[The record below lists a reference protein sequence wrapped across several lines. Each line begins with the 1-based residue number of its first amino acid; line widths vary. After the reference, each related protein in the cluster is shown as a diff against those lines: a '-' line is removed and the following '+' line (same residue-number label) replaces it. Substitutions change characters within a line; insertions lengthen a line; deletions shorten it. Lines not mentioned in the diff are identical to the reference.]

1 MVIIQLALSKEQID
15 EVISRS
21 RTIKRRTETRIIHT
35 SPSPVREK
43 TKERTVERVAME
55 AYSPRTSYN
64 TLIVEPSPSRHR
76 SRTRQYD
83 ISERKVTRAVSRAR
97 SISVHGRR
105 RGRSSPVRMVE
116 PYVESSSS
124 HAGPLIVVR
133 PRDSDEDIREF
144 MPLAR
149 RSGEVT
155 RRTELLTDGD
165 YEEVIETKKDRKGPN
180 PRILRAMMATL
191 T

>member
-1 MVIIQLALSKEQID
+1 
-15 EVISRS
+15 
-21 RTIKRRTETRIIHT
+21 
-35 SPSPVREK
+35 
-43 TKERTVERVAME
+43 
-55 AYSPRTSYN
+55 
-64 TLIVEPSPSRHR
+64 
-76 SRTRQYD
+76 
-83 ISERKVTRAVSRAR
+83 
-97 SISVHGRR
+97 
-105 RGRSSPVRMVE
+105 MVE

>member
-1 MVIIQLALSKEQID
+1 
-15 EVISRS
+15 
-21 RTIKRRTETRIIHT
+21 
-35 SPSPVREK
+35 
-43 TKERTVERVAME
+43 ME

-83 ISERKVTRAVSRAR
+83 LSERKVTRAVSRTR

-105 RGRSSPVRMVE
+105 RGLSSPVRMVE
-116 PYVESSSS
+116 PYGESSSA
-124 HAGPLIVVR
+124 HAGQLIVVR
-133 PRDSDEDIREF
+133 PRDSDEEIRQYS
-144 MPLAR
+144 PLGR
-149 RSGEVT
+149 RSGEVA

-165 YEEVIETKKDRKGPN
+165 YEEVIETKRDRKGPN

>member
-1 MVIIQLALSKEQID
+1 
-15 EVISRS
+15 
-21 RTIKRRTETRIIHT
+21 
-35 SPSPVREK
+35 
-43 TKERTVERVAME
+43 ME

-116 PYVESSSS
+116 PFESSSS

-133 PRDSDEDIREF
+133 PRDSDEDIREY

-155 RRTELLTDGD
+155 RKTELLTDGD
-165 YEEVIETKKDRKGPN
+165 YEEVIETKRDRKGPN